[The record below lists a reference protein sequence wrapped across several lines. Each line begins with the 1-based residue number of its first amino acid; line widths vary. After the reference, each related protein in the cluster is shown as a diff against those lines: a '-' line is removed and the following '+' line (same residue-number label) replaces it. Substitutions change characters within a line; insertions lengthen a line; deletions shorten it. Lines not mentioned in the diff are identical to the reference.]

1 METHRELLYQF
12 CRNCGCELFQQPYE
26 FGYILRD
33 GKREIIVENFNDICS
48 NAIKLQKLRKL
59 EEQITKE
66 KDFRKRRK
74 IISKLY
80 CQNSSSGRAVG

>member
-1 METHRELLYQF
+1 METYRELIYQF
-12 CRNCGCELFQQPYE
+12 CKNCGCELFQQPYN
-26 FGYILRD
+26 FGYTLRD
-33 GKREIIVENFNDICS
+33 NKRTIDIANFNDICF